1 MPSVRTQ
8 KVALARVGAH
18 RQGKTATVATGAT
31 NVRPSSRTLSMRKPR
46 KPRPENVIAPSPF
59 RPHVAADERL
69 ALWSAPFAEKAREG
83 ARSLIPEVSL
93 RHLFLTILQAIES
106 DTRKNYGAGLLRF
119 HQFCDQIHV
128 PEDQRMPASEVL
140 LASFVASWA
149 GKVARTTVDNW
160 LAGLAFWHTLN
171 SATWHGDRVLKVTCA
186 AATKLQPPPKPKRPP
201 VTLEHMHA
209 LRAGL
214 DLTDAF
220 DAAVYAVACAAFWGC
235 RRLGELVVPS
245 RGSFDPKKHVGR
257 RAQVQFR
264 DLRGGAQYATFH
276 IPWTKTTKSAGA
288 DVILTAN
295 GDPTTPDAA
304 IRHHLRANQAVPGAA
319 PLFSFETADGSWAPM
334 TRGWFLDRCNEVWKH
349 GGFAQ
354 LSGHCFRIGG
364 ATELLLR
371 GTHPDIVATLGSW
384 KSRAFLEYW
393 RKIESI
399 LPLFISKSFDR
410 SRLRLVSDSMK
421 DFKKKYKL

>member
-1 MPSVRTQ
+1 MPSVRPQ
-8 KVALARVGAH
+8 KTALARAGA
-18 RQGKTATVATGAT
+18 RDQGKVAR
-31 NVRPSSRTLSMRKPR
+31 VRADVARVLPSSRTLSTRKPR
-46 KPRPENVIAPSPF
+46 KPKPENQIAPSPF
-59 RPHVAADERL
+59 RPHVAAVERM
-69 ALWSAPFAEKAREG
+69 ALWSAPFAEAARRR
-83 ARSLIPEVSL
+83 ARGVIPEHSH
-93 RHLFLTILQAIES
+93 RHLFLTILQAIEA

-119 HQFCDQIHV
+119 HQYCDTISV
-128 PEDQRMPASEVL
+128 PEEQRMPASEIL

-160 LAGLAFWHTLN
+160 LSGLAFWHTLN
-171 SATWHGDRVLKVTCA
+171 NAPWHGDRVLKVTCA
-186 AATKLQPPPKPKRPP
+186 ATTKLQPPPKPKRPP

-220 DAAVYAVACAAFWGC
+220 DAAVYAVACTAFWGC
-235 RRLGELVVPS
+235 RRLGELLIPS
-245 RGSFDPKKHVGR
+245 RNCFDAKKHVSRGAGVR
-257 RAQVQFR
+257 FQ

-276 IPWTKTTKSAGA
+276 VPWTKTTKAAGA

-295 GDPTTPDAA
+295 SDSTTPEAA
-304 IRHHLRANQAVPGAA
+304 IRHHLRANSAVPGDA
-319 PLFSFETADGSWAPM
+319 PMFSFETAEGGWAPM
-334 TRGWFLDRCNEVWKH
+334 TRGWFLARCNEVWVKA
-349 GGFAQ
+349 GLTE

-393 RKIESI
+393 RKIETI
-399 LPLFISKSFDR
+399 LPLFISQTFDR
-410 SRLRLVSDSMK
+410 SRVKLVSDSMK
-421 DFKKKYKL
+421 DFKKKY